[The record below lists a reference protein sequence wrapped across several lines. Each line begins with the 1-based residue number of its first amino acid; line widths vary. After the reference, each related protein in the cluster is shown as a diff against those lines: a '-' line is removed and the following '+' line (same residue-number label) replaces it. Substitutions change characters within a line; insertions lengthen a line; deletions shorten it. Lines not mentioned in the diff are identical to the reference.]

1 MIQNFVQSEV
11 FQLGAFIYFLTHL
24 PLFLVYSMLL

>member
-11 FQLGAFIYFLTHL
+11 FQLGAFIILVTHL
-24 PLFLVYSMLL
+24 ALFLVYSLLL